1 MPKNIPKI
9 IEVTRDKCYTC
20 NRPQNTC
27 LCNYV
32 NKINTHTK
40 FVILM
45 HPKEY
50 KKTKNNTGRLT
61 HLSLHNSQIHVGID
75 FTNNK
80 KINEIINNANNNCYV
95 LYPGESSILLNDG
108 NIQEKNKNIVIF
120 IIDSTWPCSNKML
133 RLSQN
138 LKNLKKISFQH
149 QKISQYKIKTQPN
162 ELSLSTIESTLCVL
176 ELLNQQSIENIKEE
190 QLNAFLQPFTK
201 MVQYQLNYHLD
212 PNKKQVRYKKPQ

>member
-1 MPKNIPKI
+1 
-9 IEVTRDKCYTC
+9 
-20 NRPQNTC
+20 
-27 LCNYV
+27 
-32 NKINTHTK
+32 
-40 FVILM
+40 M